1 MDLWGKGMA
10 CKSNIMILNKA
21 LIVRILSLSLCLIL
35 GISFGQASNTLDA
48 LNSYKELQSNFIS
61 DKDKFSEVHPEPTF
75 LPSLERIQPSPF
87 GEMPS
92 SRPVIEEN
100 AMTGDNSKLQ
110 VQDIEAFNTV
120 KQRTIVYDDVQ
131 RGDGVNK
138 GNSMNIEISRDGQE
152 KQSVMDLDDDFGNA
166 IEEKVDSA
174 ITSSTNHES
183 GDNTDTIHSQVN
195 NLNIDVS
202 GISVRAI
209 NTVPGGTAI
218 ATSNIKIEPV
228 QIIVEQSEAG
238 EKLK

>member
-1 MDLWGKGMA
+1 MV
-10 CKSNIMILNKA
+10 LNEA
-21 LIVRILSLSLCLIL
+21 LIVRILSLSLCLLL
-35 GISFGQASNTLDA
+35 GISFCQASDTGA
-48 LNSYKELQSNFIS
+48 INSYKELQSNFIS
-61 DKDKFSEVHPEPTF
+61 DKDKFSEVHPEPT
-75 LPSLERIQPSPF
+75 LLTSSERIKSSPL

-92 SRPVIEEN
+92 SRPVNEEID
-100 AMTGDNSKLQ
+100 MTGANSKEK
-110 VQDIEAFNTV
+110 VQDIDAINTV

-138 GNSMNIEISRDGQE
+138 GNSMNIEVTGNGQE
-152 KQSVMDLDDDFGNA
+152 RRSMMDMDDDLGNA

-174 ITSSTNHES
+174 FMSSMNHES
-183 GDNTDTIHSQVN
+183 RDKTGSIRSQVN

-202 GISVRAI
+202 GVSVRAI

-228 QIIVEQSEAG
+228 QIIVESSEAS

>member
-1 MDLWGKGMA
+1 MA
-10 CKSNIMILNKA
+10 CKSSIMVLNKA
-21 LIVRILSLSLCLIL
+21 LVIRIFSLSLCLLL
-35 GISFGQASNTLDA
+35 GISFCQASDTVDA

-61 DKDKFSEVHPEPTF
+61 DKNKFSDVHPEQTL
-75 LPSLERIQPSPF
+75 LPSSERIQSSPF
-87 GEMPS
+87 GKMHS
-92 SRPVIEEN
+92 SRPVNEEI
-100 AMTGDNSKLQ
+100 AMTGDNSKEK
-110 VQDIEAFNTV
+110 VQDIEAINTV

-138 GNSMNIEISRDGQE
+138 SNSMNIEITGNGQD
-152 KQSVMDLDDDFGNA
+152 KQSMMDLDDDFGKA
-166 IEEKVDSA
+166 IEDKVDSA
-174 ITSSTNHES
+174 FMSSMNQES
-183 GDNTDTIHSQVN
+183 RDKTGSIRSQVN

-228 QIIVEQSEAG
+228 QIIVKSSEAS

>member
-1 MDLWGKGMA
+1 MA
-10 CKSNIMILNKA
+10 LNND

-35 GISFGQASNTLDA
+35 GMSFGQASHTLDA
-48 LNSYKELQSNFIS
+48 LNSYNELQLNFIS

-75 LPSLERIQPSPF
+75 LPSSERIQPSSFSEVPPYR
-87 GEMPS
+87 PS
-92 SRPVIEEN
+92 NEEI
-100 AMTGDNSKLQ
+100 AISGDNSKQ
-110 VQDIEAFNTV
+110 KVQNIEAVNTA

-131 RGDGVNK
+131 RGDGVNE
-138 GNSMNIEISRDGQE
+138 GNSMNIEISGNGQE
-152 KQSVMDLDDDFGNA
+152 KQSVMDMDDAFGNA

-174 ITSSTNHES
+174 IASRTNPES
-183 GDNTDTIHSQVN
+183 WDNTGTIHSQVN

-218 ATSNIKIEPV
+218 ATSNIKIVPV
-228 QIIVEQSEAG
+228 QIIVEPSEAS